1 MNRKLW
7 LKIVSVVLVLSFTLL
22 SLWNVDEI
30 FDKSKYECQ
39 LFSIFQVLV
48 QLIRNLA
55 HTTMIEPY
63 CNGTQL
69 VGNATTG
76 VATAY
81 GCYLGNSTTSL
92 STPLTT
98 LLVVLYSLLGV
109 WGGWELSFHCYR
121 SKTIVSSLF
130 SRTTWTC
137 VLTFFVGIWF
147 VCYHVTK
154 KYSYD
159 DRVAFQTFRGLAD
172 MAQFTL
178 AMFVVTV
185 WNDLAK
191 SLHKHSSKRNIRSPF
206 SRVLDHCGMINIS
219 YICFRMIE
227 TIFRIPAPHGL
238 AFVSKATQEQCS
250 CNRA

>member
-1 MNRKLW
+1 MIR
-7 LKIVSVVLVLSFTLL
+7 VSI
-22 SLWNVDEI
+22 I
-30 FDKSKYECQ
+30 FN
-39 LFSIFQVLV
+39 FSSRG

-81 GCYLGNSTTSL
+81 GCYLGQSTTSL